1 MRVRVVK
8 MRNKGVEV
16 DRRLLREVA
25 GTPGQLVILDVTDQ
39 GKNRPTKVA
48 RLQQGEMLRAELR
61 DVQLVWLS
69 DGRMT
74 LTGYEQISNDTGQA
88 VEYRQ
93 SWLITLDNNP
103 AFPELPQRKVSP
115 TR

>member
-1 MRVRVVK
+1 MQVRIVK
-8 MRNKGVEV
+8 MRSKGAEI

-39 GKNRPTKVA
+39 GKHRPTKVA

-61 DVQLVWLS
+61 DVQLVWLN

-74 LTGYEQISNDTGQA
+74 LTGYEQATNDTGQV

-93 SWLITLDNNP
+93 SWLVTLDNGP
-103 AFPELPQRKVSP
+103 AFPELPKRKVSP

>member
-1 MRVRVVK
+1 MLVRMVK
-8 MRNKGVEV
+8 LRRHGTEV

-25 GTPGQLVILDVTDQ
+25 GTPGQLVILDITDQ
-39 GKNRPTKVA
+39 GKHRPTKVA

-61 DVQLVWLS
+61 DVQLVWLN

-93 SWLITLDNNP
+93 SWLITLDNGP
-103 AFPELPQRKVSP
+103 AFPELSKRKVSP
-115 TR
+115 AR